1 MTMAQANGNR
11 PLGVAHA
18 TRGRGEAFVGVQ
30 DTKAIFELK
39 AVGVDTAEL
48 TARLGPE
55 TTSLTHADLVKGI
68 DPLSDPT
75 GPTLN

>member
-1 MTMAQANGNR
+1 MAQANGNR

-30 DTKAIFELK
+30 DTKALFELK
-39 AVGVDTAEL
+39 AVGVDTADL
-48 TARLGPE
+48 ISRLGPE
-55 TTSLTHADLVKGI
+55 TTILTHADLVRGI
-68 DPLSDPT
+68 DTISYPT